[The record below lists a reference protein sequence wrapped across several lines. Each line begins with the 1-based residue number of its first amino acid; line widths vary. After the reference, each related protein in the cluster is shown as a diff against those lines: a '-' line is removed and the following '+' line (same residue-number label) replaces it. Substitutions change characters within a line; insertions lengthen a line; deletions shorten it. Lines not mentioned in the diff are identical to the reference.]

1 MVQIFGKILNNK
13 KQVYIALKNIGGLN
27 IYQIQNICNEL
38 NIGLDC
44 KISDLSQFY
53 IIRLLKLFE
62 KKRLLIE
69 ASLKK
74 DIQSNIRRLTEIKS
88 YRGLK
93 SIRKK
98 SIFSKIIFKF
108 LKNLKVNNSM
118 VEYSTHNGLVVGSS
132 PS

>member
-98 SIFSKIIFKF
+98 VYFQK
-108 LKNLKVNNSM
+108 
-118 VEYSTHNGLVVGSS
+118 
-132 PS
+132 